1 MEGKEERREGR
12 EGGKRRREERE
23 RRKGE
28 RVGREGV
35 TTCNTAYVHVHTV
48 AFVDVTY
55 GHASCN
61 ELCVYSYS
69 ILASGG
75 HAFTWFMTV
84 PSHRCPLV
92 PQPVPDKHWSF
103 PQRALQQS

>member
-1 MEGKEERREGR
+1 MDKGNGEKGEREGR
-12 EGGKRRREERE
+12 DGRE
-23 RRKGE
+23 RGKGE
-28 RVGREGV
+28 RVGREGREGATTV
-35 TTCNTAYVHVHTV
+35 TCNTAYVHTV

-69 ILASGG
+69 ILASER